1 MIRGGGAGG
10 LEDCGWVRYGEM
22 EGEKMLR
29 LRGGKR
35 EVINLNHQAASSRK
49 GGERWPLK
57 ISPPG

>member
-1 MIRGGGAGG
+1 MICGGGAGE
-10 LEDCGWVRYGEM
+10 LEGWGWVKYGEM

-35 EVINLNHQAASSRK
+35 EVVHLNHQATSSRK
-49 GGERWPLK
+49 GGERWPSK